1 MYDCQLK
8 FYMRILNLKSEQNEK
23 ENEGNKTLKNPS

>member
-1 MYDCQLK
+1 MYNCELK
-8 FYMRILNLKSEQNEK
+8 FYMRILNLKSEKNEK